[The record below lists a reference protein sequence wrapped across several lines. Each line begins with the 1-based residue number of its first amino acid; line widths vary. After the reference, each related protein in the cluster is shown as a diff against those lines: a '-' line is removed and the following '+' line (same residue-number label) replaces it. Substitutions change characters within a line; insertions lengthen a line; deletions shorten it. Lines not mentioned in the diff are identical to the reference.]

1 MWEYLGRS
9 EWKHVSEKLSL
20 QSGRSHSER
29 VGTFSQ
35 LRSISRALSGERGVS
50 EKDWEGARKAV
61 LVQDKRQSL
70 PNRQRGR

>member
-1 MWEYLGRS
+1 MGSLGEGVNGSVYR
-9 EWKHVSEKLSL
+9 KNLSL
-20 QSGRSHSER
+20 QSVRSHSER

-61 LVQDKRQSL
+61 LVQDKR
-70 PNRQRGR
+70 

>member
-1 MWEYLGRS
+1 MYR
-9 EWKHVSEKLSL
+9 KNLSL
-20 QSGRSHSER
+20 QSVRSHSER

-61 LVQDKRQSL
+61 LVQDKR
-70 PNRQRGR
+70 

>member
-1 MWEYLGRS
+1 M
-9 EWKHVSEKLSL
+9 SEKISL
-20 QSGRSHSER
+20 QSVRSHSES
-29 VGTFSQ
+29 VGMFSQ

-50 EKDWEGARKAV
+50 EKDREGAGKAV

>member
-1 MWEYLGRS
+1 M
-9 EWKHVSEKLSL
+9 SEKISL
-20 QSGRSHSER
+20 QSVRSHSER